1 MRFSILYFR
10 NIIASR
16 QNIPHAECLD
26 ARKGKMAKHLVF
38 VGGGHAHL
46 TALTSLRDTV
56 RAGHRVTLIGP
67 SPYHYYSGMGPGLL
81 SGIYRP
87 AEARFH
93 VKKMAQDRGATFIED
108 RVVQVDPM
116 RRTLVLGSGAEV
128 RYDAVSFNTGS
139 EVPLGL
145 LHPSGEDVFPV
156 KPIEN
161 LLAARRKIQGAGVGK
176 RIRVVVVGGGP
187 AAVEVAANLG
197 HLGRDTGRIGRITL
211 VSRSPVLGDFP
222 KKARERAREAL
233 ARWGIESI
241 EGVPVE
247 TVAGAVVRLKDGGSL
262 EGDMVF
268 VAIGITPSPLFRNS
282 GLPTGEDGGLLVND
296 CLQCVDHPE
305 LFGGGDCVSLAGSPL
320 ARVGVY
326 AVRQNR
332 PLHRNLLAFLE
343 GRPLERFDPGGD
355 YLLILNLGDRMGL
368 FRRKGIV
375 LSGRLA
381 FQFKNFLD
389 RRFMRK
395 FQVSGEL
402 RESLEE

>member
-1 MRFSILYFR
+1 M
-10 NIIASR
+10 
-16 QNIPHAECLD
+16 P
-26 ARKGKMAKHLVF
+26 KHLVF

-46 TALTSLRDTV
+46 TALMNLRDTV

-108 RVVQVDPM
+108 RVALVDPD

-139 EVPLGL
+139 EVPLDL
-145 LHPSGEDVFPV
+145 LHSSGDTIFPV

-161 LLAARRKIQGAGVGK
+161 LLAARRKIQEADVGK
-176 RIRVVVVGGGP
+176 RVRAVVVGGGT
-187 AAVEVAANLG
+187 AAVELAANLG
-197 HLGRDTGRIGRITL
+197 HLARETGRIGEITL
-211 VSRSPVLGDFP
+211 VSRSNVLGDFP
-222 KKARERAREAL
+222 EKARAQARGAL
-233 ARWGIESI
+233 AGWGVESI
-241 EGVPVE
+241 EGVAAE
-247 TVAGAVVRLKDGGSL
+247 SIADGVVRLESGANL

-268 VAIGITPSPLFRNS
+268 VAIGIRPSPLFRKS

-296 CLQCVDHPE
+296 RLQCVDHPE
-305 LFGGGDCVSLAGSPL
+305 LFGGGDCISLAGSPL

-343 GRPLERFDPGGD
+343 GRSLQRFDPGGD
-355 YLLILNLGDRMGL
+355 YLLILNLGGRRGL

-375 LSGRLA
+375 WSGRLA
-381 FQFKNFLD
+381 FRLKDYLD

-402 RESLEE
+402 RESREE